1 MSTSFESGMLDGTDT
16 QNSSSEIQKR
26 KRKKYGENKFNNLK
40 NSIFLK
46 GLKLTKKKINNSKQD
61 NQQIITKKVKFN
73 KNIITID
80 VECWKKYNVQLEEGE
95 KKEEEGKN
103 EKNKKKR
110 KNKKEHIS
118 CVCIIF

>member
-80 VECWKKYNVQLEEGE
+80 VEGWKKYNVQLEQGE
-95 KKEEEGKN
+95 KKEEEVKN
-103 EKNKKKR
+103 EKKKR
-110 KNKKEHIS
+110 KDKKEHIS